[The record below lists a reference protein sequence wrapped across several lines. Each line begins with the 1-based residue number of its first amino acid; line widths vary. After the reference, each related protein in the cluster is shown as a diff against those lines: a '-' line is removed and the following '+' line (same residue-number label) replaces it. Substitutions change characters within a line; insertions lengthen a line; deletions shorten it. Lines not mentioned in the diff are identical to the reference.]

1 MGKLRVLRG
10 ILRPWNKEVFSDVKT
25 RKQEIL
31 NKSEELDPKEVEGF
45 LDPALERERDTLKES
60 LLI

>member
-1 MGKLRVLRG
+1 MGKLGVLRG
-10 ILRPWNKEVFSDVKT
+10 IFRPWNKEVFSDVKT

-31 NKSEELDPKEVEGF
+31 NKSEELDSKEVEGF